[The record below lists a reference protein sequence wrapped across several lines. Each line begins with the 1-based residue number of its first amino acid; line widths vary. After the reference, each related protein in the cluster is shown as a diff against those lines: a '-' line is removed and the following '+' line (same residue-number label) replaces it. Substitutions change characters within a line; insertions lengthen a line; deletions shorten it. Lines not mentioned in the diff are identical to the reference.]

1 MPATYSCF
9 SQDNPALDI
18 TSRRVDLWGG
28 KGAGLAHM
36 CMMGLPVPP
45 GFTISTKI
53 FKAYKKH
60 GTPVLDAIQGDLGPL
75 LAHITDA
82 YGGPAL
88 LSVRSGAAVS
98 MPGMMDTILNVGM
111 DDTNQAYWTKLLGA
125 RAAWDCYRRFH
136 EMYAETVLGVSK
148 EQTAVLGAMLGWK
161 PEQGVQAQAEYC
173 EAIRAHCENSGKYF
187 PQTIEEQIMGAIRAV
202 FDSWDNER
210 AVTYR
215 NLNNI
220 PHDMGTAVTV
230 QAMVFGN
237 LNNDSATGVCFTR
250 DPSTGEKVLKGE
262 FLINAQGEDVVAG
275 THTPKAFW
283 SVINTKGQPYA
294 TADDGTLDAIS
305 IPAMAAL
312 TELTALAAK
321 IEAEKR
327 DMQDIEFT
335 IEDGKLW
342 LLQTRAGKRS
352 AAAAFKIAQ
361 DLAIE
366 GVITPDEMASYLKAA
381 DYFTAQRP
389 RLNREATIKK
399 LGQPVAHG
407 LVGSTGV
414 AIGYAMTAE
423 SFPAKPD
430 GNYILV
436 AQDTSPDD
444 IKAMAA
450 SVGIVTATGGFTSH
464 AAVVARGMDKVC
476 VTGADIGFTGAT
488 PYFLSKG
495 KGSHFSGSV
504 ITICG
509 DSGDIWLGEGVLEG
523 GNAETPA
530 EVVRQVMR
538 AKGVR
543 IRTDKPEA
551 GSYIVAAPW
560 MERGEIPQ
568 LIEGLLK
575 DAPQDVILDLRPPVS
590 WMGVDDTEFMR
601 CLGGQAHYTDLVG
614 AALARLANPEQSE
627 FVCTLVL
634 ENGYTPPAATIK
646 GLEKHGFRFA
656 KNCASLDEALEAKS
670 PITMSDSLKTLAGGE
685 NGKAWLRQALIEKGV
700 KFLDDHKTVSQGAAS
715 LLG

>member
-1 MPATYSCF
+1 MPATYLRF
-9 SQDNPALDI
+9 SQDANLDM
-18 TSRRVDLWGG
+18 TARAPKLWGG

-45 GFTISTKI
+45 GFTISTDI

-60 GTPVLDAIQGDLGPL
+60 GTPVLDAIRKDLPDL
-75 LAHITDA
+75 IEHIANA
-82 YGGPAL
+82 YGGPCL
-88 LSVRSGAAVS
+88 LSVRSGARVS

-111 DDTNQAYWTKLLGA
+111 DDTNQEYWTKTLGV

-148 EQTAVLGAMLGWK
+148 PQIETLKAMYGFE
-161 PEQGVQAQAEYC
+161 PTQGVQAHNEYC
-173 EAIRAHCENSGKYF
+173 EAIRTHCENSGAYF
-187 PQTIEEQIMGAIRAV
+187 PQTIEDQIMGAIQAV

-237 LNNDSATGVCFTR
+237 LDNISATGVCFTR
-250 DPSTGEKVLKGE
+250 NPSTGERGLVGE
-262 FLINAQGEDVVAG
+262 FLVNAQGEDVVAG
-275 THTPKAFW
+275 THTPNTFTSPQPGKVVTQLAY
-283 SVINTKGQPYA
+283 SPLDKRVIEA
-294 TADDGTLDAIS
+294 LEHLTL
-305 IPAMAAL
+305 
-312 TELTALAAK
+312 LAAK

-335 IEDGKLW
+335 IEHGKLW

-352 AAAAFKIAQ
+352 ASAAFKIAQ
-361 DLAIE
+361 DLALE
-366 GVITPDEMASYLKAA
+366 GVITPDEMAGRVNAA

-414 AIGYAMTAE
+414 AIGTVMTAE
-423 SFPAKPD
+423 SFPANPD

-436 AQDTSPDD
+436 AQDTSPND

-450 SVGIVTATGGFTSH
+450 SVGILTATGGFTSH
-464 AAVVARGMDKVC
+464 AAVVARGMNKVC
-476 VTGADIGFTGAT
+476 ITGADIGFTGAT

-509 DSGDIWLGEGVLEG
+509 DSGDVWLGEGVLEG

-538 AKGVR
+538 AMGVR
-543 IRTDKPEA
+543 VRTETPA
-551 GSYIVAAPW
+551 PGSYIVAAPW
-560 MERGEIPQ
+560 MERGELAV
-568 LIEGLLK
+568 LIAKLLK

-590 WMGVDDTEFMR
+590 WMDNEDSQFLRSV
-601 CLGGQAHYTDLVG
+601 GQDARYTDLVS
-614 AALARLANPEQSE
+614 AALMQLANPGKSE
-627 FVCTLVL
+627 FVCTLVIDQ
-634 ENGYTPPAATIK
+634 GYLPTAATAA
-646 GLEKHGFRFA
+646 GLQKYGFKFA
-656 KNCASLDEALEAKS
+656 KNCASLDEALAADA
-670 PITMSDSLKTLAGGE
+670 PITMSDSLKTLAGGDTGAE
-685 NGKAWLRQALIEKGV
+685 WLRKALTEKGV
-700 KFLDDHKTVSQGAAS
+700 QFLDDHKTVSQGAAT